1 MTARTSTFTKATMT
15 ERAAGMVVAAV
26 CAFVGAPALAVA
38 SGDTAYKA
46 IEKAYFAQNFKTNP
60 ISATMAGIHDDDA
73 RLGSFAATDYAAQL
87 ATDRAYLA
95 KLAAL
100 DRTTLSPE
108 VAIDA
113 TMLAN
118 SLHDDLVINGELA
131 TWRHNPDLYVN
142 LASGGVYAVV
152 ERAYAPVATRAR
164 YAIARELAIPTL
176 VAQAEANLTSSD
188 LTTARLAAEDARGS
202 EDFFVK
208 AVPQALGTI
217 GDPALA
223 AELARADAVARDAL
237 ASYAAWIDSHLVAHP
252 SGTYAIGAKAYSE
265 RLKYEEALDIPLAR
279 YLQTGEDALAATRA
293 EFVAAANTI
302 DPAHSPEAVAD
313 AIKTVHPT
321 AANLLPAAQKDLVAL
336 RAFIVEHKLLTLP
349 AEADI
354 NVIETPVF
362 QRQTT
367 FASMDA
373 PGPLESVA
381 THAFY
386 NVTPVD
392 TAKPLAE
399 QNDYLGF
406 FNDFNRPIVSAHE
419 VYPGHYVNF
428 TIDKQ
433 LPLSLTRRLLWTT
446 SFGEGWAHYDEQMIV
461 DEGWGGG
468 DPRVRLAQLGGALV
482 RECRYIV
489 GVREHTAGMTV
500 DEATSFFMKN
510 AFMARDPAHRE
521 ALRGTQ
527 DATYGYYTLG
537 KLEILKLRADMQKKL
552 GPSFSLQA
560 FHDQLLAHGDP
571 PIPLLRPL
579 LLGSSDDGKVL

>member
-1 MTARTSTFTKATMT
+1 MSRAVQLACAAIFAFAAT
-15 ERAAGMVVAAV
+15 
-26 CAFVGAPALAVA
+26 PAVA
-38 SGDTAYKA
+38 VGQTAGSADGAYKV

-60 ISATMAGIHDDDA
+60 IAATGAGVHEYDA
-73 RLGSFAATDYAAQL
+73 RLGSFSAADYAAQL
-87 ATDRAYLA
+87 ATDRAYLR
-95 KLAAL
+95 KLGAL
-100 DRTTLSPE
+100 DRRTLSPE

-131 TWRHNPDLYVN
+131 MWRHNPDLYVN
-142 LASGGVYAVV
+142 LASGGVYAIV

-164 YAIARELAIPTL
+164 YAIARDLAVPRL
-176 VAQAEANLTSSD
+176 LAQAEANLTSSD

-208 AVPQALGTI
+208 TVPEALGKI
-217 GDPALA
+217 DDRALA
-223 AELARADAVARDAL
+223 AELGKADGVAKQSM
-237 ASYAAWIDSHLVAHP
+237 ASYARWIRSHLVAHP

-265 RLKYEEALDIPLAR
+265 RLKYEEALDIPLAQ
-279 YLQTGEDALAATRA
+279 YLETGEDALAATRVQ
-293 EFVAAANTI
+293 FVATAKTI
-302 DPAHSPEAVAD
+302 DAAKKPEAVAD
-313 AIKTVHPT
+313 AIKNVHPT
-321 AANLLPAAQKDLVAL
+321 AANLLPAAAKDLVAL
-336 RAFIVEHKLLTLP
+336 RKFIVDRKIVTLP

-354 NVIETPVF
+354 KVIETPVF
-362 QRQTT
+362 QRATT

-373 PGPLESVA
+373 PGALESVA
-381 THAFY
+381 TQAFY

-392 TAKPLAE
+392 TTKPVAE
-399 QNDYLGF
+399 QSDYLGF

-428 TIDKQ
+428 TIDKH
-433 LPLSLTRRLLWTT
+433 LPLSLTRRLIWTA

-482 RECRYIV
+482 RECRYVV

-500 DEATSFFMKN
+500 DEATKFFMDN

-537 KLEILKLRADMQKKL
+537 KLEILKLRADVRKKL
-552 GPSFSLQA
+552 GAAFTLQK
-560 FHDQLLAHGDP
+560 FHDELLAHGDP

>member
-1 MTARTSTFTKATMT
+1 MTK
-15 ERAAGMVVAAV
+15 RAGLLCAAFAV
-26 CAFVGAPALAVA
+26 AFVAAPALAASPGTSVPAVA
-38 SGDTAYKA
+38 GDAAYRA
-46 IEKAYFAQNFKTNP
+46 LEKAYFAQNFKANP
-60 ISATMAGIHDDDA
+60 IAATMAGVHDEDA

-87 ATDRAYLA
+87 ATDRAYLGQ
-95 KLAAL
+95 LEAL
-100 DRTTLSPE
+100 DRATLSPE

-118 SLHDDLVINGELA
+118 ALHDDLVINGELE

-152 ERAYAPVATRAR
+152 ERAYAPVQTRAR
-164 YAIARELAIPTL
+164 QAIARELAIPGL

-188 LTTARLAAEDARGS
+188 LTTARLAADDARGS
-202 EDFFVK
+202 EDFFSK
-208 AVPQALGTI
+208 TVPQALGTL

-223 AELARADAVARDAL
+223 AELAKADTVAKNAL
-237 ASYAAWIDSHLVAHP
+237 AAYAAWIDGHLVAHP

-265 RLKYEEALDIPLAR
+265 RLKYEEALDIPLAQ
-279 YLQTGEDALAATRA
+279 YLKIGDDALDATRA
-293 EFVAAANTI
+293 QFVALAKTI
-302 DPAHSPEAVAD
+302 DPTKPPEAVAD
-313 AIKTVHPT
+313 AIKSVHPI
-321 AANLLPAAQKDLVAL
+321 AANLLAAAQKDLAEL
-336 RAFIVEHKLLTLP
+336 RAFVIERKIVTLP

-354 NVIETPVF
+354 DVVETPVF

-373 PGPLESVA
+373 PGPLESIA

-392 TAKPLAE
+392 TKKSKAE
-399 QNDYLGF
+399 QDDYLGF

-428 TIDKQ
+428 TIDKK
-433 LPLSLTRRLLWTT
+433 LPLSLTRRLLWTA

-482 RECRYIV
+482 RECRYVV

-500 DEATSFFMKN
+500 DQATTFFMDN

-552 GPSFSLQA
+552 GGAFSLQT
-560 FHDQLLAHGDP
+560 FHDRLLAHGDP